1 MQNNLSTVLN
11 RFCCSVVLAVVITS
25 CGGSSD
31 GVTDVET
38 VAQIDASD
46 VITADE
52 VLEVAIDPQQTD
64 LLDKASP
71 QTLGGDAPVTEEQ
84 IVQNVGSL
92 LPAIFESETG
102 VDPAY
107 AQSGAALVQQL
118 NESLVLP
125 ADIDVNFIDCGQAN
139 AFFVP
144 AGVVGPGG
152 AAVSD
157 NPAIFMCHELTEL
170 FGAFYGDLDQAFSAS
185 VFVLMHEIGHALVDQ
200 LSLPVLGIEESYVDG
215 VAAVLLGESGM
226 SEGSVLAG
234 WFFGSQPDTPF
245 TDSHRANPQRL
256 GDLACW
262 GVGADPSLLEKPIV
276 NSIVQQLVLGG
287 RNCPAEYTQ
296 QVEGL
301 TDVLDSNIIGGLSG
315 ALSPQ

>member
-92 LPAIFESETG
+92 
-102 VDPAY
+102 
-107 AQSGAALVQQL
+107 
-118 NESLVLP
+118 SL
-125 ADIDVNFIDCGQAN
+125 IHI
-139 AFFVP
+139 
-144 AGVVGPGG
+144 
-152 AAVSD
+152 
-157 NPAIFMCHELTEL
+157 
-170 FGAFYGDLDQAFSAS
+170 
-185 VFVLMHEIGHALVDQ
+185 
-200 LSLPVLGIEESYVDG
+200 
-215 VAAVLLGESGM
+215 
-226 SEGSVLAG
+226 
-234 WFFGSQPDTPF
+234 
-245 TDSHRANPQRL
+245 
-256 GDLACW
+256 
-262 GVGADPSLLEKPIV
+262 
-276 NSIVQQLVLGG
+276 
-287 RNCPAEYTQ
+287 
-296 QVEGL
+296 
-301 TDVLDSNIIGGLSG
+301 
-315 ALSPQ
+315 